1 MEWLLPMFL
10 IATAPKPRRAALAE
24 QILLAG
30 IPGPPAQRLAIAA
43 IGADQ
48 QIKRQALAEEQ
59 LLAEAVKALK
69 LKSPDDL
76 VAEKYPTLRAAFN
89 RLPVARQK
97 LVFPMATT
105 TP

>member
-1 MEWLLPMFL
+1 MEWLLPMFV

-48 QIKRQALAEEQ
+48 QVRRQALAEEQ
-59 LLAEAVKALK
+59 MLAEAVTALK
-69 LKSPDDL
+69 LTKPDDL
-76 VAEKYPTLRAAFN
+76 DKLPTFKAAYN
-89 RLPVARQK
+89 RLPAARQK
-97 LVFPMATT
+97 LVFPIATT
-105 TP
+105 NP